1 MQKVLLV
8 EDHAMMLD
16 GLIAVFS
23 LDDRI
28 EVVDTA
34 ESIEAFEELVEST
47 EASLIIADYQLKDGV
62 GTEIPRRLETHGKS
76 IPVLLMSGV
85 ASERLLDLAIDA
97 GCCGYIPKSMRSK
110 DLIGAVLAV
119 ADGGSIF
126 PLEAVSHRSTGSDR
140 LGLTDRESEVLSL
153 LATAMNAQ
161 KIAVELDVSVA
172 TIRNHIRSILI
183 KLGARSQL
191 EAVLTAFKLRLV
203 DPPLR

>member
-28 EVVDTA
+28 EVVGTAQSLESFDAVA
-34 ESIEAFEELVEST
+34 ESTDAT
-47 EASLIIADYQLKDGV
+47 LIIADYQLKDGV
-62 GTEIPRRLETHGKS
+62 GTEIPRRLAAMDRD

-85 ASERLLDLAIDA
+85 ASERVLDLAIDA
-97 GCCGYIPKSMRSK
+97 GCRGYVPKSMRCN
-110 DLIGAVLAV
+110 DLIEAVVAV
-119 ADGGSIF
+119 ADGGSVF
-126 PLEAVSHRSTGSDR
+126 PHEAVAHRSVRNDR
-140 LGLTDRESEVLSL
+140 LGLTDRESEVLAL
-153 LATAMNAQ
+153 LAKSLNAGQ
-161 KIAVELDVSVA
+161 IAVELDVSLA
-172 TIRNHIRSILI
+172 TIRNHIRSILT

-191 EAVLTAFKLRLV
+191 EAVLTAFKLRLA

>member
-28 EVVDTA
+28 EVVGTAQSLESFDEVA
-34 ESIEAFEELVEST
+34 ESTDAT
-47 EASLIIADYQLKDGV
+47 LIIADFQLKDGV
-62 GTEIPRRLETHGKS
+62 GTEIPRRLAAIDRD

-97 GCCGYIPKSMRSK
+97 GCCGYVPKSMRCN
-110 DLIGAVLAV
+110 DLIEAVVAV
-119 ADGGSIF
+119 ADGGSVF
-126 PLEAVSHRSTGSDR
+126 PHEAVAHRSEGNDR
-140 LGLTDRESEVLSL
+140 LGLTDRESEVLAL
-153 LATAMNAQ
+153 LAQALNAGQ
-161 KIAVELDVSVA
+161 IAVELDVSLA
-172 TIRNHIRSILI
+172 TIRNHIRSILT

-191 EAVLTAFKLRLV
+191 EAVLTAFKLRLA